1 MLSPADAFLRL
12 SLSHKENAIL
22 AFGNGTYLN
31 AAVAPSIPPTT
42 QMYKQERNANRAVA
56 TLRENIFEHLQPTK
70 VGEPGPRGCLALS
83 VPAPCL
89 PALLIS
95 TPSSSRVISARCR

>member
-1 MLSPADAFLRL
+1 MQSKEAGEGMHVL
-12 SLSHKENAIL
+12 SLGNVALTTLFSISFPHKENAIL

-31 AAVAPSIPPTT
+31 AAAAPSIPPTT

-70 VGEPGPRGCLALS
+70 VGEG
-83 VPAPCL
+83 
-89 PALLIS
+89 
-95 TPSSSRVISARCR
+95 

>member
-1 MLSPADAFLRL
+1 MHLHDAVGGGWRRDARALLGNLALTTLLSISFPLA
-12 SLSHKENAIL
+12 ENAIL

-70 VGEPGPRGCLALS
+70 VGEG
-83 VPAPCL
+83 
-89 PALLIS
+89 
-95 TPSSSRVISARCR
+95 